1 MDEFLHLFQ
10 VLFTISNHSVTIILV
25 KVALNVYVSVE
36 MQVCGILIGI
46 VKEPSNMPTTIYT
59 PTFISNATDIG
70 YTRTFHFL
78 SR

>member
-10 VLFTISNHSVTIILV
+10 FLFTISNHSVTIILV

-46 VKEPSNMPTTIYT
+46 VK
-59 PTFISNATDIG
+59 
-70 YTRTFHFL
+70 
-78 SR
+78 